1 MSNYAQFFQPIGQ
14 GQEVLSG
21 TDPAFLADL
30 QAKQQRM
37 ALNNAMM
44 ARIGDSIRNTPI
56 ASRNVRI
63 GQGILQGIYMAMA
76 RRDMNEI
83 ADAKKKDA
91 EARNAAARYQGDY
104 LTTELDKQMNPIF
117 REGSAEDIANA
128 NRGYGL
134 IEQYQRQGL
143 ENNPYVQQFINK
155 QLADK
160 IQRAMADSEAA
171 KQRQDSRED
180 TDYLFNKRAELE
192 NLKQG
197 GREALIDMKAANQI
211 QAMENKRLAG
221 ANALFGVVPKGK
233 PVGMPQYQKMFSP
246 TMKQFQDNEKN
257 LENVQRT
264 KQILDDFLT
273 RYPNLKDQ
281 SQIEAKWQD
290 MVNNIKSVVSSNP
303 AVMDYI
309 RTRNETSKQLAQST
323 LEELARQSGVQ
334 TNEDAVRIVQAAY
347 GTYGAG
353 FGEILNSLERQT
365 ELAQRA
371 LQGSRDTI
379 TNQIA
384 MLNPYQYDDYYT
396 AMQNVYGAE
405 PEFRQMLDNRIA
417 EIKEEVARGQM
428 TPQQGQEAVQQVIG
442 QLGSYIAGGANII
455 NIADIPD

>member
-1 MSNYAQFFQPIGQ
+1 MNFFNTPGQ
-14 GQEVLSG
+14 GQEVLAG

-37 ALNNAMM
+37 AFNNAMIAKM
-44 ARIGDSIRNTPI
+44 GESIKNTPI
-56 ASRNVRI
+56 ASRSTRI
-63 GQGILQGIYMAMA
+63 GQGLLQGIYAAMAMKN
-76 RRDMNEI
+76 MNEI
-83 ADAKKKDA
+83 ADAKRQDA
-91 EARNAAARYQGDY
+91 EARKAAAKYQGDY

-143 ENNPYVQQFINK
+143 ENNHYAQQFING

-160 IQRAMADSEAA
+160 IQRAMAESEAA
-171 KQRQDSRED
+171 KQRQYDREN
-180 TDYLFNKRAELE
+180 TDYLFSKRAELE
-192 NLKQG
+192 NQKQA
-197 GREALIDMKAANQI
+197 GRGALVDMKAANQI

-246 TMKQFQDNEKN
+246 IMKQYQDNEKN

-264 KQILDDFLT
+264 KQILNDFLA

-290 MVNNIKSVVSSNP
+290 LVNNVKSAVSKNP
-303 AVMDYI
+303 AIMDYI

-347 GTYGAG
+347 GAYGAG
-353 FGEILNSLERQT
+353 FGEIQNSLNRQV
-365 ELAQRA
+365 ELANREYQESKDA
-371 LQGSRDTI
+371 I
-379 TNQIA
+379 TNQIS

-405 PEFRQMLDNRIA
+405 PEFRQLLDARIA
-417 EIKEEVARGQM
+417 EIKEEVAAGQM
-428 TPQQGQEAVQQVIG
+428 TPQQGQMAIQQAAGQIG
-442 QLGSYIAGGANII
+442 NYVAGGGNII

>member
-1 MSNYAQFFQPIGQ
+1 MNFFNTPGQ
-14 GQEVLSG
+14 GQEVLAG

-37 ALNNAMM
+37 AFNNAMIAKM
-44 ARIGDSIRNTPI
+44 GESIKNTPI
-56 ASRNVRI
+56 ASRSTRI
-63 GQGILQGIYMAMA
+63 GQGLLQGIYMAMA
-76 RRDMNEI
+76 MKNMNEI

-91 EARNAAARYQGDY
+91 EARNAATKYQGDY

-143 ENNPYVQQFINK
+143 ENNPYVQQFING
-155 QLADK
+155 QLANK
-160 IQRAMADSEAA
+160 IQRAMAESEAA

-180 TDYLFNKRAELE
+180 TDYIFNKRAELE
-192 NLKQG
+192 NQKQE
-197 GREALIDMKAANQI
+197 GREALVDMKAANQI

-246 TMKQFQDNEKN
+246 TMKQYQDNEKN

-273 RYPNLKDQ
+273 RYPNLKEQ

-290 MVNNIKSVVSSNP
+290 MMNNIKSIVSRNP

-347 GTYGAG
+347 GAYGAG
-353 FGEILNSLERQT
+353 FGEIQNSLDRQV
-365 ELAQRA
+365 ELAKRA
-371 LQGSRDTI
+371 LQGSKDTI

-417 EIKEEVARGQM
+417 EIKEEVAAGQM

-442 QLGSYIAGGANII
+442 QLGSYIAGGKNII

>member
-1 MSNYAQFFQPIGQ
+1 MNFFNTPGQ
-14 GQEVLSG
+14 GQEVLAG

-37 ALNNAMM
+37 AFNNAMIAKM
-44 ARIGDSIRNTPI
+44 GESIKNTPI
-56 ASRNVRI
+56 ASRSTRI
-63 GQGILQGIYMAMA
+63 GQGLLQGIYMAMA
-76 RRDMNEI
+76 MKNANEI

-91 EARNAAARYQGDY
+91 EARNAAERYKGDY
-104 LTTELDKQMNPIF
+104 LTTELDKQTNPIF
-117 REGSAEDIANA
+117 KEGSAEDIANA

-143 ENNPYVQQFINK
+143 ENNPYAQQFING
-155 QLADK
+155 QLANK
-160 IQRAMADSEAA
+160 IQRAMAEDDAA
-171 KQRQDSRED
+171 KQRQYSRENM
-180 TDYLFNKRAELE
+180 DYEYSKRAELE
-192 NLKQG
+192 NQKQA
-197 GREALIDMKAANQI
+197 GREALAYITAANQM
-211 QAMENKRLAG
+211 QTMENKRLAG

-246 TMKQFQDNEKN
+246 IMKQYQDNAKN

-264 KQILDDFLT
+264 QQILSDFIA

-290 MVNNIKSVVSSNP
+290 FVNNVKSVVSKNP

-334 TNEDAVRIVQAAY
+334 TNEDATRIVQAAY
-347 GTYGAG
+347 GAYGAG
-353 FGEILNSLERQT
+353 FGEILNSLNRQV
-365 ELAQRA
+365 ELANREYNESKDA
-371 LQGSRDTI
+371 I

-405 PEFRQMLDNRIA
+405 PEFRQLLDARIA
-417 EIKEEVARGQM
+417 EIKEEVARGQL
-428 TPQQGQEAVQQVIG
+428 TPQQGQIAMQQAAG
-442 QLGSYIAGGANII
+442 QLGNYVAGGGNII

>member
-1 MSNYAQFFQPIGQ
+1 MNFFNTPGQ
-14 GQEVLSG
+14 GQEVLAG

-37 ALNNAMM
+37 AFNNAMIAKM
-44 ARIGDSIRNTPI
+44 GESIKNTPI
-56 ASRNVRI
+56 ASRSTRI
-63 GQGILQGIYMAMA
+63 GQGLLQGIYAAMAMKN
-76 RRDMNEI
+76 MNEI
-83 ADAKKKDA
+83 ADAKRKDA
-91 EARNAAARYQGDY
+91 EARNAAMKYQGDY

-117 REGSAEDIANA
+117 KEGSAEDIANA
-128 NRGYGL
+128 NRGYAL

-143 ENNPYVQQFINK
+143 ENNPYAQQFING
-155 QLADK
+155 QLANK
-160 IQRAMADSEAA
+160 IQRAMAESEAA
-171 KQRQDSRED
+171 KQRQYDRENM
-180 TDYLFNKRAELE
+180 DYEYSKRAELE
-192 NLKQG
+192 NQKQA
-197 GREALIDMKAANQI
+197 GREALAYITAANQM
-211 QAMENKRLAG
+211 QTMENKRLAG

-246 TMKQFQDNEKN
+246 IMKQYQDNEKN

-264 KQILDDFLT
+264 KQILNDFLA

-290 MVNNIKSVVSSNP
+290 LVNNVKSAVSKNP

-323 LEELARQSGVQ
+323 LDELARQSGVQ
-334 TNEDAVRIVQAAY
+334 TNEDATRIVQAAY
-347 GTYGAG
+347 GAYGAG
-353 FGEILNSLERQT
+353 FGEIRNSLDRQV
-365 ELAQRA
+365 ELANREYQESKDA
-371 LQGSRDTI
+371 I

-405 PEFRQMLDNRIA
+405 PEFRQLLDARIA
-417 EIKEEVARGQM
+417 EIQEEVAAGQM
-428 TPQQGQEAVQQVIG
+428 TPQQGQMAIQQAAGQIG
-442 QLGSYIAGGANII
+442 NYVAGGGNII

>member
-1 MSNYAQFFQPIGQ
+1 MNFFNTPGQ
-14 GQEVLSG
+14 GQEVLAG

-37 ALNNAMM
+37 AFNNAMIAKM
-44 ARIGDSIRNTPI
+44 GESIKNTPI
-56 ASRNVRI
+56 ASRSTRI
-63 GQGILQGIYMAMA
+63 GQGLLQGIYAAMAMKN
-76 RRDMNEI
+76 MNEI

-91 EARNAAARYQGDY
+91 EARNAAMKYQGDY

-117 REGSAEDIANA
+117 KEGSAEDIANA
-128 NRGYGL
+128 NRGYAL

-143 ENNPYVQQFINK
+143 ENNPYAQQFING
-155 QLADK
+155 QLANK
-160 IQRAMADSEAA
+160 IQRAMAESEAA
-171 KQRQDSRED
+171 KQRQYDRENM
-180 TDYLFNKRAELE
+180 DYEYSKRAELE
-192 NLKQG
+192 NQKQA
-197 GREALIDMKAANQI
+197 GREALAYITAANQM
-211 QAMENKRLAG
+211 QTMENKRLAG

-246 TMKQFQDNEKN
+246 IMKQYQDNEKN

-264 KQILDDFLT
+264 KQILNDFLA

-290 MVNNIKSVVSSNP
+290 LVNNVKSAVSKNP

-323 LEELARQSGVQ
+323 LDELARQSGVQ
-334 TNEDAVRIVQAAY
+334 TNEDATRIVQAAY
-347 GTYGAG
+347 GAYGAG
-353 FGEILNSLERQT
+353 FGEIRNSLDRQV
-365 ELAQRA
+365 ELANREYQESKDA
-371 LQGSRDTI
+371 I

-405 PEFRQMLDNRIA
+405 PEFRQLLDARIA
-417 EIKEEVARGQM
+417 EIQEEVAAGQM
-428 TPQQGQEAVQQVIG
+428 TPQQGQMAIQQAAGQIG
-442 QLGSYIAGGANII
+442 NYVAGGGNII

>member
-1 MSNYAQFFQPIGQ
+1 MNTNFFSTPGQ
-14 GQEVLSG
+14 GQEVLAG

-37 ALNNAMM
+37 ALNNAMIAKM
-44 ARIGDSIRNTPI
+44 GESIKNTPI
-56 ASRNVRI
+56 ASRSTRI
-63 GQGILQGIYMAMA
+63 GQGLLQGIFTAMAMKN
-76 RRDMNEI
+76 MNEI

-128 NRGYGL
+128 NRGYAL

-143 ENNPYVQQFINK
+143 ENNPYAQQFING
-155 QLADK
+155 QLANK
-160 IQRAMADSEAA
+160 IQRAMAEDDAA
-171 KQRQDSRED
+171 KQRQYDREN
-180 TDYLFNKRAELE
+180 TDYLFSKRAELE
-192 NLKQG
+192 NQKQE
-197 GREALIDMKAANQI
+197 GREALVDMKAANQI

-233 PVGMPQYQKMFSP
+233 PVGMPQYQQMFSP
-246 TMKQFQDNEKN
+246 IMKQYQDNEKN

-264 KQILDDFLT
+264 KQILGDFLA

-290 MVNNIKSVVSSNP
+290 MVNNVKAAVSNNP

-309 RTRNETSKQLAQST
+309 RTKNETSKQLAQST

-347 GTYGAG
+347 GAYGAG
-353 FGEILNSLERQT
+353 FGEIQNSLDRQA
-365 ELAQRA
+365 ELAERA
-371 LQGSRDTI
+371 LQGSKAAI
-379 TNQIA
+379 SNQIA

-417 EIKEEVARGQM
+417 EIKEEVAAGQM
-428 TPQQGQEAVQQVIG
+428 TPQQGQAAIQQAAG
-442 QLGSYIAGGANII
+442 QLGNYIAGGGNII

>member
-1 MSNYAQFFQPIGQ
+1 MNTNFFSTPGQ
-14 GQEVLSG
+14 GQEVLAG

-37 ALNNAMM
+37 AFNNAMIAKM
-44 ARIGDSIRNTPI
+44 GESIKSTPI
-56 ASRNVRI
+56 ASRSTRI
-63 GQGILQGIYMAMA
+63 GQGLLQGIYAAMAMKN
-76 RRDMNEI
+76 MNEI
-83 ADAKKKDA
+83 ADAKRQDA
-91 EARNAAARYQGDY
+91 EARNAAERYKGDY
-104 LTTELDKQMNPIF
+104 LTTELDKQTNPIF
-117 REGSAEDIANA
+117 KEGTAEDIANA

-143 ENNPYVQQFINK
+143 ENNPYAQQFING

-160 IQRAMADSEAA
+160 IQRAMAESDAA
-171 KQRQDSRED
+171 KQRQYSRED
-180 TDYLFNKRAELE
+180 MDYLYSKKAELE
-192 NLKQG
+192 NQKQA
-197 GREALIDMKAANQI
+197 GREALVDMKAANQI

-246 TMKQFQDNEKN
+246 IMEQYQANQKN
-257 LENVQRT
+257 LENVKRT
-264 KQILDDFLT
+264 QQILGDFLA

-290 MVNNIKSVVSSNP
+290 MVNNVKAAVSKNP

-309 RTRNETSKQLAQST
+309 RTKNETSKQLAQST
-323 LEELARQSGVQ
+323 LDELARQSGVQ

-347 GTYGAG
+347 GAYGAG
-353 FGEILNSLERQT
+353 FGETQNSLNRQV
-365 ELAQRA
+365 ELANREFQESKDA
-371 LQGSRDTI
+371 IS
-379 TNQIA
+379 NQIS

-396 AMQNVYGAE
+396 AIQNVYGAE

-417 EIKEEVARGQM
+417 EIKEEVAAGQM
-428 TPQQGQEAVQQVIG
+428 TPQQGQAAIQQAAG
-442 QLGSYIAGGANII
+442 QLGNYVAGGGNII